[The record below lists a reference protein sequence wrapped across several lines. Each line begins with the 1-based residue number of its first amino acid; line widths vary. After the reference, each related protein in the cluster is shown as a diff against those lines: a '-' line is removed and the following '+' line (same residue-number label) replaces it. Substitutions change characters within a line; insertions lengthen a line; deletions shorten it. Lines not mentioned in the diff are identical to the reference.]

1 MSRMARVVLHWTA
14 GSHTPSPIDLEHY
27 HRVVA
32 GDGTIVK
39 GDHPIEDNLSTSDG
53 IYAAHTRGCNAGA
66 IGVAMAG
73 MMGAEGPGK
82 LGKYPLTK
90 VQFDAC
96 IELVRKLVKQYRI
109 PVTLS
114 TVLSHAEVQM
124 TLGIKQNGKID
135 ISFGIPGKPE
145 LKTARACGD
154 YIRSLVQ

>member
-1 MSRMARVVLHWTA
+1 MSMKRIILHWSA
-14 GSHTPSPIDLEHY
+14 GTHTVSFIDKEHY
-27 HRVVA
+27 HRVV
-32 GDGTIVK
+32 DGNGVVHK

-73 MMGAEGPGK
+73 MMGAEGPGR

-96 IELVRKLVKQYRI
+96 MELVRKLAKQYRI

-114 TVLSHAEVQM
+114 TVLSHAEVQ
-124 TLGIKQNGKID
+124 TALGIKQNGKID

-145 LKTARACGD
+145 LKTSRACGD
-154 YIRSLVQ
+154 YIRSLL

>member
-1 MSRMARVVLHWTA
+1 MKRVILHWSA
-14 GSHTPSPIDLEHY
+14 GSHNVSDIDREHY

-39 GDHPIEDNLSTSDG
+39 GDHSIEDNLATSDG

-114 TVLSHAEVQM
+114 TVLSHAEVQT

-154 YIRSLVQ
+154 YIRSLI

>member
-1 MSRMARVVLHWTA
+1 MSMKRVILHWSA
-14 GSHTPSPIDLEHY
+14 GSHQVSEIDREHY
-27 HRVVA
+27 HRIVA

-39 GDHPIEDNLSTSDG
+39 GDFPIEDNLSTSDG
-53 IYAAHTRGCNAGA
+53 IYAAHTRGCNAGS

-96 IELVRKLVKQYRI
+96 IELVKKLVKQYEI
-109 PVTLS
+109 AVTAS
-114 TVLSHAEVQM
+114 TVLSHAEVQT
-124 TLGIKQNGKID
+124 TLGIRQNGKID

-154 YIRSLVQ
+154 YIRSLLR

>member
-1 MSRMARVVLHWTA
+1 MKRVVLHWSA
-14 GSHTPSPIDLEHY
+14 GSHTVSDTDREHY
-27 HRVVA
+27 HRIVA

-96 IELVRKLVKQYRI
+96 IALVKKLVKQYRI

-114 TVLSHAEVQM
+114 TVLSHAEVQT

>member
-1 MSRMARVVLHWTA
+1 MSKMARIVLHWTA
-14 GSHTPSPIDLEHY
+14 GSHNVSDIDREHY

-73 MMGAEGPGK
+73 MMGAEGPGR

-96 IELVRKLVKQYRI
+96 IELVRKLAKQYRI

-114 TVLSHAEVQM
+114 TVLSHAEVQT
-124 TLGIKQNGKID
+124 TLGIKQNGKVD
-135 ISFGIPGKPE
+135 ISFGIPGKPD
-145 LKTARACGD
+145 LKSARACGD
-154 YIRSLVQ
+154 YIRSLI

>member
-1 MSRMARVVLHWTA
+1 MKRVILHWSA
-14 GSHTPSPIDLEHY
+14 GSHNVSDIDREHY

-39 GDHPIEDNLSTSDG
+39 GDHPIEDNLATSDG

-73 MMGAEGPGK
+73 MMGAEGPGR

-90 VQFDAC
+90 IQFDAC

-114 TVLSHAEVQM
+114 TVLSHAEVQT
-124 TLGIKQNGKID
+124 TLGIKQNGKVD

-145 LKTARACGD
+145 LRTARACGD
-154 YIRSLVQ
+154 YIRSLI

>member
-1 MSRMARVVLHWTA
+1 MKRVILHWSA
-14 GSHTPSPIDLEHY
+14 GSHNVSDIDREHY

-32 GDGTIVK
+32 GDGTVVK
-39 GDHPIEDNLSTSDG
+39 GDHPIEDNLATSDG

-73 MMGAEGPGK
+73 MMGAEGPGR

-114 TVLSHAEVQM
+114 TVLSHAEVQT
-124 TLGIKQNGKID
+124 TLGIKQNGKVD

-145 LKTARACGD
+145 LRTARACGD
-154 YIRSLVQ
+154 YIRSLI

>member
-1 MSRMARVVLHWTA
+1 MSMKRVILHWSA
-14 GSHTPSPIDLEHY
+14 GSHQVSEIDREHY
-27 HRVVA
+27 HRIVA

-39 GDHPIEDNLSTSDG
+39 GDFPIEDNLSTSDG
-53 IYAAHTRGCNAGA
+53 IYAAHTRGCNAGS

-90 VQFDAC
+90 AQFDAC
-96 IELVRKLVKQYRI
+96 IELVKKLVKQYEI
-109 PVTLS
+109 PVTAS
-114 TVLSHAEVQM
+114 TVLSHAEVQT

-154 YIRSLVQ
+154 YIRSLLR

>member
-1 MSRMARVVLHWTA
+1 MKRLILHWTA
-14 GSHTPSPIDLEHY
+14 GSHNVSAIDAEHY
-27 HRVVA
+27 HRIVA

-96 IELVRKLVKQYRI
+96 IALVRKLVKQYRI

-114 TVLSHAEVQM
+114 TVLSHAEVQT

>member
-1 MSRMARVVLHWTA
+1 MSKMARIVLHWTA
-14 GSHTPSPIDLEHY
+14 GSHTPSSIDVEHY

-53 IYAAHTRGCNAGA
+53 IYAAHTRGCNGGA

-73 MMGAEGPGK
+73 MMGAEGPGR

-96 IELVRKLVKQYRI
+96 MELVRKLAKQYRI

-114 TVLSHAEVQM
+114 TVLSHAEVQT
-124 TLGIKQNGKID
+124 TLGIKQNGKVD

-154 YIRSLVQ
+154 YIRSLI

>member
-1 MSRMARVVLHWTA
+1 MKRLILHWSA
-14 GSHTPSPIDLEHY
+14 GSHTVSDIDREHY
-27 HRVVA
+27 HRIVA

-114 TVLSHAEVQM
+114 TVLSHAEVQT

>member
-1 MSRMARVVLHWTA
+1 MKRVILHWTA
-14 GSHTPSPIDLEHY
+14 GSHNVSDIDREHY

-114 TVLSHAEVQM
+114 TVLSHAEVQT

-135 ISFGIPGKPE
+135 ISFGIPGKLE